1 MLLSRKDTW
10 LRKSVKGSEE
20 SQVDHNTVHCY
31 QLSDEQLL
39 EREERDFFS
48 ESQYA
53 DSVHI

>member
-39 EREERDFFS
+39 EREERDFLS